1 MNFKLTKNTKS
12 ILIVVM
18 VLVAV
23 LIALS
28 LWSSKGKNHYSSGDY
43 GMMYQGLDNDNA
55 QYASFEQYANGGDG
69 PKVML
74 FHATWCGH
82 CEKYLSSGIFDK
94 VSGSKDV
101 QGVSFHKLDADKN
114 EDLREKYDVT
124 SFPTI
129 LGVNSKGEKVGF
141 EGNRNMESDL
151 VSFAK
156 SLMS

>member
-28 LWSSKGKNHYSSGDY
+28 LWSSKGKSHYSSGDY